1 MIKINHLQKKVQSEG
16 FRLVRSQLVGVC
28 IISLLGWLVSRQT
41 VVAAAIFLGGVAYTL
56 PNFIIVR
63 RAFRFVSSREAKQFV
78 VAFFMGEMFKLAM
91 SAFFVLIVVQCLS
104 LSLLFVLIG
113 FFGAMVSF
121 WVGCIIY
128 FALPRR

>member
-1 MIKINHLQKKVQSEG
+1 MLKINRLQKKVQSEA
-16 FRLVRSQLVGVC
+16 FQLVRSQLIGVLL
-28 IISLLGWLVSRQT
+28 ISLLGWLISHEA
-41 VVAAAIFLGGVAYTL
+41 VVANTIFLGGLAYTL
-56 PNFIIVR
+56 PNFIIVK

-78 VAFFMGEMFKLAM
+78 VAFFIGETLKLVM
-91 SAFFVLIVVQCLS
+91 SAFFVLIIVQCLS

-121 WVGCIIY
+121 WISCIIY